1 MVSGVNL
8 DVDALLR
15 LRHLAARMRDSR
27 TPPRSMMPGD
37 IVHRRRGRGLEVHDI
52 RLWSEGDDIRHL
64 DHNATARTGIPHTR
78 TYFDER
84 ERTVLLVADFRPS
97 MLFGTRRAFRSVAAA
112 ETLALLGWR
121 AAGRGGRVGLAAAHA
136 GGMHYSRRG
145 RGERTMIALTGT
157 LAEAHRDALN
167 DRSSEDPPLDAILE
181 TASMLPGSGSTIIV
195 ATALDAPGERFEAV
209 TASLSERHDLVFC
222 LIEDEFERAA
232 VPGTYPFTT
241 ARGESGWLLVEAGAE
256 RPALEAR
263 AHALR
268 RLGARVLRLPAV
280 NTPEANLP
288 ALDLVDG

>member
-1 MVSGVNL
+1 MVSGVDL

-27 TPPRSMMPGD
+27 MPPRSLMPGD

-52 RLWSEGDDIRHL
+52 RVWSEGDDLRHL

-78 TYFDER
+78 TYLDER
-84 ERTVLLVADFRPS
+84 ERTVLLIADFRPS

-121 AAGRGGRVGLAAAHA
+121 AAGRGGRVGLAAASA
-136 GGMHYSRRG
+136 GGMQYGRRG
-145 RGERTMIALTGT
+145 RGERAMIALTGT
-157 LAEAHRDALN
+157 LAEAHRDALL
-167 DRSSEDPPLDAILE
+167 DRSSDDPPLDTILE

-195 ATALDAPGERFEAV
+195 ATALDTPGERFEAV
-209 TASLSERHDLVFC
+209 AAGLSERHDLVFC
-222 LIEDEFERAA
+222 LIEDEFERGA

-241 ARGESGWLLVEAGAE
+241 AQGANGWLRVDSGAK

-263 AHALR
+263 ATALR
-268 RLGARVLRLPAV
+268 RLGARVLRLPAL

-288 ALDLVDG
+288 VLDQLDV